1 MNKLG
6 AEEIGNCITYQS
18 LRLPKPPPPMISIK
32 MPEKVWK
39 AVNMEYLGL
48 LAKRKFCLV
57 LIDQRSRYPIIAFT
71 TSTDV
76 TSLKKVLENVFAQ
89 YGLSDRV
96 ISDNGPSFSSTI
108 VLNYLF
114 QK

>member
-6 AEEIGNCITYQS
+6 AKKIGNCITCQS

-32 MPEKVWK
+32 MPEKFWK

-57 LIDQRSRYPIIAFT
+57 LIDQRSRYPIIAFM

-76 TSLKKVLENVFAQ
+76 TSFKKSLRECFC
-89 YGLSDRV
+89 
-96 ISDNGPSFSSTI
+96 TI
-108 VLNYLF
+108 WIT
-114 QK
+114 